1 MVGDFVKTAS
11 SRFQVTPN
19 RARRGKG
26 GQGCLFTKNLQQVPR
41 YDHDIYKKCLSM
53 YIPAIDHCHSALTNC
68 MEWVEDDDNIVRN
81 WKVVWQ
87 Q

>member
-1 MVGDFVKTAS
+1 MKTAS

-19 RARRGKG
+19 RARREKE
-26 GQGCLFTKNLQQVPR
+26 GQGCLFTKNLQKVPR
-41 YDHDIYKKCLSM
+41 YDHDIYTKYLSM
-53 YIPAIDHCHSALTNC
+53 FIPAIDHCHSALTNY
-68 MEWVEDDDNIVRN
+68 MEWVEEDDNIVRN

>member
-1 MVGDFVKTAS
+1 MIY
-11 SRFQVTPN
+11 
-19 RARRGKG
+19 
-26 GQGCLFTKNLQQVPR
+26 TK
-41 YDHDIYKKCLSM
+41 YLSM
-53 YIPAIDHCHSALTNC
+53 YIPAIDHCHSALTNY

>member
-1 MVGDFVKTAS
+1 MLVYKELTKS
-11 SRFQVTPN
+11 SSLRSYHDIY
-19 RARRGKG
+19 
-26 GQGCLFTKNLQQVPR
+26 TKNLP
-41 YDHDIYKKCLSM
+41 M
-53 YIPAIDHCHSALTNC
+53 YIPAFDHCHSALTNY